1 MRYQGATDQSLPGYY
16 LCRRKYMMKQS
27 LYKFALSGLLVAGFA
42 TSSALAQDTTQPQ
55 TAAAPQAQMQGHGR
69 GHAPDPNKQLAHMS
83 KKLSLTADQ
92 QSQIKPILTDR
103 QQQMQG
109 LWQDQ
114 SLSKSDRHATIK
126 SIRDDAN
133 TRIEAI
139 LNDQQKQQF
148 EAMQAKMEAR
158 HGMHKSGSGDAS
170 SAPAPQQ

>member
-1 MRYQGATDQSLPGYY
+1 
-16 LCRRKYMMKQS
+16 MMKQS
-27 LYKFALSGLLVAGFA
+27 FYKFALSGLLVAGFA

-83 KKLSLTADQ
+83 KKLGLTADQ

-114 SLSKSDRHATIK
+114 SLSKSDRHAKMK
-126 SIRDDAN
+126 SIHDDAN

-158 HGMHKSGSGDAS
+158 HGMHKSGPGDAS
-170 SAPAPQQ
+170 SAPGPQQ